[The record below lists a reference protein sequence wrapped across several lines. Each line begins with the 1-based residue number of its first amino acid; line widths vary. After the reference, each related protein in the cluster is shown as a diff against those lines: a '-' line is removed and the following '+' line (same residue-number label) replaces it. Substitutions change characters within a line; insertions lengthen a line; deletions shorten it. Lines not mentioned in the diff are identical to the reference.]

1 MNSTEREIALPA
13 TPALPKDGFIR
24 LREVLR
30 FIPVS
35 KTKWR
40 MGVKSGKFPQPV
52 KLGRLALYR
61 CEDIRGLIK
70 RIGKGEF
77 QCD

>member
-1 MNSTEREIALPA
+1 MKSTEKEKSQSA
-13 TPALPKDGFIR
+13 TLALPKDGFLR
-24 LREVLR
+24 LRDVLK

-35 KTKWR
+35 RTKWR
-40 MGVKSGKFPQPV
+40 MGVKNGEFPQPV

-61 CEDIRGLIK
+61 CEDIRSLIK